1 MTKDLKTP
9 EELAEEWADRIE
21 RQAILCVSLLA
32 MNDGEYFAAK
42 KAYKAG
48 YKAAQQWTS
57 IYNALPETDEDLLWG
72 NPHSGIVIV
81 APYNHKFSGE
91 LGEQYFTH
99 WMVVPEMPKGE
110 A

>member
-1 MTKDLKTP
+1 MTKDSKTL
-9 EELAEEWADRIE
+9 ERMADEFSSVFGAERRKTI
-21 RQAILCVSLLA
+21 
-32 MNDGEYFAAK
+32 AK
-42 KAYKAG
+42 KSWWTG

-57 IYNALPETDEDLLWG
+57 VYDALPETDEDLLWC

-99 WMVVPEMPKGE
+99 WMVVPAMPKDAKE
-110 A
+110 